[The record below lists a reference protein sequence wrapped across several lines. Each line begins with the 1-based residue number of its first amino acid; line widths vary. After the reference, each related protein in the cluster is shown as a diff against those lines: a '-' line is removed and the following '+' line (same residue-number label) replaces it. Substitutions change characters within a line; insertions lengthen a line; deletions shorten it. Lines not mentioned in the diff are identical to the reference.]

1 MRTFARI
8 FNKQFN
14 MNASFIIDCEPHDDK
29 QSALS
34 RSESQSNSQKDEITL
49 GYPHEKSKEEIKKV
63 WDNYMLHKDS
73 VHIKD
78 MGYIR
83 FEDPEQ
89 INNELLSYI
98 EKVITIG
105 DWAGKCRSSNTNEHY
120 NWRSILAQQVPVRF
134 VTRDQMP
141 KPIFYGDF
149 SMETLGCYFSLHP
162 DTSYPLIFVCPDTIK
177 ETANH
182 LPISEDI
189 LYAIVLIHEYAHAAM
204 DPTNV
209 LSEDGHFKKKGKQ
222 EELHEMELFIEE
234 SLANMLTL
242 QYFEVAGDEDFAQV
256 MTFMEKQPDA
266 YKFGIDQ
273 YRLGTDWRDWRNDKS
288 AFHFLSKWANVMKKC
303 PIIA

>member
-1 MRTFARI
+1 
-8 FNKQFN
+8 
-14 MNASFIIDCEPHDDK
+14 MNASFKIDCEPHDDK
-29 QSALS
+29 QFALS

-49 GYPHEKSKEEIKKV
+49 GYPHEKSEEEIERV
-63 WDNYMLHKDS
+63 WQNYLLHKDR
-73 VHIKD
+73 VHIKN

-89 INNELLSYI
+89 INNELLSYA

-105 DWAGKCRSSNTNEHY
+105 DWAGKCSLSNTDNKHY
-120 NWRSILAQQVPVRF
+120 KYWRLFLALQIPVRF

-141 KPIFYGDF
+141 KPIFHGDF

-209 LSEDGHFKKKGKQ
+209 LSEDGHFEKKGKQ
-222 EELHEMELFIEE
+222 ELHEMELFIEE

-242 QYFEVAGDEDFAQV
+242 QYFEVADDKDFVKV
-256 MTFMEKQPDA
+256 MRFMEKQPDA
-266 YKFGIDQ
+266 YNFGINQ
-273 YRLGTDWRDWRNDKS
+273 YRLGTDWRDWRNNKS
-288 AFHFLSKWANVMKKC
+288 AFHFLSKWANVMKK
-303 PIIA
+303 

>member
-1 MRTFARI
+1 MGHICFENSELI
-8 FNKQFN
+8 DNK
-14 MNASFIIDCEPHDDK
+14 
-29 QSALS
+29 
-34 RSESQSNSQKDEITL
+34 
-49 GYPHEKSKEEIKKV
+49 
-63 WDNYMLHKDS
+63 
-73 VHIKD
+73 
-78 MGYIR
+78 
-83 FEDPEQ
+83 
-89 INNELLSYI
+89 LLSYI

-105 DWAGKCRSSNTNEHY
+105 DWAGKCCLSNTNEHY
-120 NWRSILAQQVPVRF
+120 NWRSILAQQIPVRF

-141 KPIFYGDF
+141 KPIFDGDF
-149 SMETLGCYFSLHP
+149 SMETLGCYFSLHT

-177 ETANH
+177 ETVNH
-182 LPISEDI
+182 LPVSEDI

>member
-1 MRTFARI
+1 
-8 FNKQFN
+8 
-14 MNASFIIDCEPHDDK
+14 MNASFKIDSELPKDT
-29 QSALS
+29 QLPLS
-34 RSESQSNSQKDEITL
+34 RTQRQTNSEKVEITL
-49 GYPHEKSKEEIKKV
+49 GYPHEKSKEEIEQV
-63 WDNYMLHKDS
+63 WYNYMQHKDS
-73 VHIKD
+73 VHFKD

-89 INNELLSYI
+89 INNELLSYA

-105 DWAGKCRSSNTNEHY
+105 DWAGKCSLSNTDNKHY
-120 NWRSILAQQVPVRF
+120 KYWRLFLAQQVPVRF

-141 KPIFYGDF
+141 KPIFDGDF

-209 LSEDGHFKKKGKQ
+209 LSEDGHFKEKSKQ

-256 MTFMEKQPDA
+256 KTFMEKQPDA

-288 AFHFLSKWANVMKKC
+288 AFHFLSKWANVMKK
-303 PIIA
+303 